1 MQQVDLTGSYCTPI
15 PVFFIVG
22 RGRSG
27 STMLTSLLNNHKNVI
42 APEESRFVQELY
54 YAFGKVKKW
63 TPAKKDAFLQ
73 EVFRGF
79 EPLDIDKNVLK
90 ERLHK
95 QPENVHLSD
104 MLRQVYLSIVHKE
117 TKSAIKIIVDKNP
130 KYTFFLRELVKIF
143 PEAKFV
149 HLTRDYRDTYL
160 SFKRVQG
167 MKGERK
173 SVAFQVARWVYYH
186 KEILRFK
193 KNLPS
198 HAYFHLRYEDLVR
211 QPEDSLK
218 KLCTFLNIDFQDNI
232 LLLKSQERT
241 GTRQKIHQSLNE
253 PLTDKKVFEWKKTLP
268 AKQKLI
274 ADSIARKYA
283 PLFGYELHNTSPSIM
298 KSFLSYPMRIFAIFP
313 LYMKKKLFKYKWLM
327 RMFYALKK
335 RSD

>member
-1 MQQVDLTGSYCTPI
+1 MQQPFTNI
-15 PVFFIVG
+15 PVCFIVG

-27 STMLTSLLNNHKNVI
+27 STLLTSLLSNHANVI

-79 EPLDIDKNVLK
+79 EPLDIDKNILK

-95 QPENVHLSD
+95 QSENCRLSD
-104 MLRQVYLSIVHKE
+104 MLRQVYLSIVQKE
-117 TKSAIKIIVDKNP
+117 EKSIIKIIIDKNP

-149 HLTRDYRDTYL
+149 HLTRDFRDTYL

-167 MKGERK
+167 MSGERK
-173 SVAFQVARWVYYH
+173 NVSFQVARWVYYH

-218 KLCTFLNIDFQDNI
+218 KLCTFLNIDFQEDM
-232 LLLKSQERT
+232 LVLKPQERA
-241 GTRQKIHQSLNE
+241 GVRQKIHQSLNE
-253 PLTDKKVFEWKKTLP
+253 PLTDKKVFQWQKVLP
-268 AKQKLI
+268 AKQQDI
-274 ADSIARKYA
+274 ADSIAGKYA
-283 PLFGYELHNTSPSIM
+283 PLFGYELQNSSSSIM
-298 KSFLSYPMRIFAIFP
+298 KYFMSYPMRIFAIFP
-313 LYMKKKLFKYKWLM
+313 LYMKKVLFKYKWLM
-327 RMFYALKK
+327 RMFYSIKK
-335 RSD
+335 TL